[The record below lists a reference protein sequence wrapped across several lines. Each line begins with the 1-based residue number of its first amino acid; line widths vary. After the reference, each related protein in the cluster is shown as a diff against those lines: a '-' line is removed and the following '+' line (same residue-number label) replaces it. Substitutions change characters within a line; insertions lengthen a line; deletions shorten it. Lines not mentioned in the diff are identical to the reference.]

1 MVITKTSRGDLS
13 FDTINQTDQFNSHD
27 NHKCLNCELHEKG

>member
-1 MVITKTSRGDLS
+1 MVITKASRGDLS

-27 NHKCLNCELHEKG
+27 NHKMFEL

>member
-27 NHKCLNCELHEKG
+27 NHMFEL

>member
-27 NHKCLNCELHEKG
+27 DNHKMFEL